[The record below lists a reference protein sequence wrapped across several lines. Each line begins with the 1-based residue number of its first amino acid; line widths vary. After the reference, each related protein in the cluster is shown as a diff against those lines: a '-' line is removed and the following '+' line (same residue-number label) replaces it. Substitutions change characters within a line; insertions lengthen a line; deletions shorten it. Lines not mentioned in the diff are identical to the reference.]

1 MEPMGKAKDFW
12 ELREFRAQGFG
23 ELGEL
28 LIWSTK
34 LDFHKALV

>member
-23 ELGEL
+23 ELGGAVNME
-28 LIWSTK
+28 
-34 LDFHKALV
+34 H